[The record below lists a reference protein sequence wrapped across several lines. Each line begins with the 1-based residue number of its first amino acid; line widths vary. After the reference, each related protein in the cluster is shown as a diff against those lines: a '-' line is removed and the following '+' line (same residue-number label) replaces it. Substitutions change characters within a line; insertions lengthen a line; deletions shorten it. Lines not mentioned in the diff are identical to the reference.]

1 MNEVHSPRPQGNYVP
16 AKRFGD
22 LIFVSG
28 MTPRENGKLVATGSI
43 AAGDPP
49 ERYRKAV
56 ELATHI
62 ALSAARSQIVRDE
75 VLADVVSL
83 TVYLNAAPDFTAHSG
98 LADFASAVLLDEFGA
113 LPARAAVGV
122 ASLPGNAPVE
132 ISLIASVAR
141 TRGEA

>member
-1 MNEVHSPRPQGNYVP
+1 MNEAHGPRPQGNYVP
-16 AKRFGD
+16 ARRFGD

-28 MTPRENGKLVATGSI
+28 MTPRENGELVATGSV

-49 ERYRKAV
+49 EKHRKAI
-56 ELATHI
+56 ELATHN
-62 ALSAARSQIVRDE
+62 ALRAARMQVSQGE
-75 VLADVVSL
+75 ALADVLSL
-83 TVYLNAAPDFTAHSG
+83 TVYLNAAPDFTAHSR
-98 LADFASAVLLDEFGA
+98 LADFASAVLLGEFGA